1 MNKNI
6 NKELHTY
13 FNCSIGICGS
23 SGKERGEGFSA
34 QSAASILEEGT
45 GQWLRDAKNK
55 KRQVPR
61 GVHAV
66 SPSFGA
72 QFACMMYPGQ
82 KRRACN
88 LVAIALAQPKAILD
102 LVEKHA

>member
-45 GQWLRDAKNK
+45 G
-55 KRQVPR
+55 
-61 GVHAV
+61 
-66 SPSFGA
+66 
-72 QFACMMYPGQ
+72 
-82 KRRACN
+82 
-88 LVAIALAQPKAILD
+88 
-102 LVEKHA
+102 